1 MTTSE
6 LEYLLEADQMIM
18 VLTFTYVESDLE
30 PEEPKKKWC
39 VSDDS
44 DFNEDDNNLEHE
56 EEDLKNEEE
65 IQKENLSQ
73 VNESVTK

>member
-30 PEEPKKKWC
+30 PEEPKKKGYESES
-39 VSDDS
+39 SDYS
-44 DFNEDDNNLEHE
+44 EDDENFEHE
-56 EEDLKNEEE
+56 EDNLENEED
-65 IQKENLSQ
+65 IQDEYPSHKY
-73 VNESVTK
+73 ESITK